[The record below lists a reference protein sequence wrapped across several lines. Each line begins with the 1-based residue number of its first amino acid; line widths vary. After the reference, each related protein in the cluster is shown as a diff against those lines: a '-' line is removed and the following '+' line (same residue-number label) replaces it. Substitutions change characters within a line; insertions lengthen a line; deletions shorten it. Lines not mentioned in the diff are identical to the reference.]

1 MASKNSCFEIFVC
14 GSIIFYL
21 LSNKFMTISM
31 ETFVN
36 SEITLRDIRL

>member
-1 MASKNSCFEIFVC
+1 
-14 GSIIFYL
+14 
-21 LSNKFMTISM
+21 MTISM